1 MANDLFYKKY
11 INIFENSGIP
21 IFTVS
26 KGGYFVDVND
36 ALCILME
43 GSKDEILKKPL
54 SDFYNNPEDRDVFLK
69 DLTSKK
75 VLVNYPIK
83 MKTLKHK
90 PLDLIVNTNLW
101 EENDNTIMHHGVVID
116 VTEILS
122 LRNKLINLEKFSYIT
137 EITKKISG
145 ELGEFLNKIA
155 RIVNEMIL
163 NIDKSDKNY
172 NKILEIE
179 NLTEKALGVVSG
191 YSGDSTSVYKP
202 EEIEI
207 CSFLKNN
214 IESLKDFLPENISI
228 ETEIKIK
235 EMIILTDFTQTL
247 QVINGVIMNAA
258 ESNDG
263 NPVHITVTVD
273 SIFHPTNSSKKY
285 ARVSINDNGKGM
297 SEETLSRIFEPFFTT
312 KEGSK
317 GIGMPNILSIIRN
330 MEGEILIKSSP
341 GKGTKVQIL
350 FPLPEN
356 KIEQV
361 GEDLDLHLNKKILFA
376 DDDDFLRGAVAE
388 KLRKLNFE
396 VSEAKDG
403 NEALE
408 KFKSTPFDLLI
419 LDMMMPDMTGW
430 EVYKQILEISGHS
443 PVIFI
448 SGYSDFR
455 TLEYL
460 KNIYTFLTKPFRI
473 NDLIKAINEEIPI

>member
-1 MANDLFYKKY
+1 MSNDMFYKKY

-21 IFTVS
+21 IYTVS
-26 KGGYFVDVND
+26 RDGYFVDVNN

-43 GSKDEILKKPL
+43 GSKDEILKKHV
-54 SDFYNNPEDRDVFLK
+54 SDFYKNPKDRDIFLK
-69 DLTSKK
+69 NLTSKR

-83 MKTLKHK
+83 MKTLKNK
-90 PLDLIVNTNLW
+90 PLDLIVNTCLW
-101 EENDNTIMHHGVVID
+101 EENDENIMHHGVFID

-122 LRNKLINLEKFSYIT
+122 IRNKLINLEKFSYIT
-137 EITKKISG
+137 EATKKISG
-145 ELGEFLNKIA
+145 DLGELLNKIA
-155 RIVNEMIL
+155 RIVDEMIL
-163 NIDKSDKNY
+163 NLDKSDKNY
-172 NKILEIE
+172 DKMLEIE

-191 YSGDSTSVYKP
+191 YSGSLASVYKP

-235 EMIILTDFTQTL
+235 EMIILADFTQML
-247 QVINGVIMNAA
+247 QVINGVIMNAV

-263 NPVHITVTVD
+263 NAVHITVTVD
-273 SIFHPTNSSKKY
+273 TTFYPTNSSKKY
-285 ARVSINDNGKGM
+285 VRVSVNDNGKGM
-297 SEETLSRIFEPFFTT
+297 NEETLSRIFEPFFTT

-317 GIGMPNILSIIRN
+317 GMGMSNILSIIRN
-330 MEGEILIKSSP
+330 MGGEIFIESSP

-356 KIEQV
+356 KIEHV
-361 GEDLDLHLNKKILFA
+361 EDIEPHLNKKILFA

-430 EVYKQILEISGHS
+430 EVYKQILEISGHC

-448 SGYSDFR
+448 SGYSDFGN
-455 TLEYL
+455 LEYL
-460 KNIYTFLTKPFRI
+460 KNIYTFITKPFKI
-473 NDLIKAINEEIPI
+473 SDLIKAINE